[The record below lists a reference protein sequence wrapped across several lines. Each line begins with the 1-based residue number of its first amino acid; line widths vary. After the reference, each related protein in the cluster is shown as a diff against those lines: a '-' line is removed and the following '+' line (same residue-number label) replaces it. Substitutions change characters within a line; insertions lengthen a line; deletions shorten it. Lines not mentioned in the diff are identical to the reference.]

1 MEILVKK
8 NYGNRYTIPKMTKRE
23 EETLNRAWMRIIKVN
38 NAMKKRGVFAQD
50 TTLITNGLFDIA
62 KAIEHQRK

>member
-23 EETLNRAWMRIIKVN
+23 FESLNGAWMRIYAVN
-38 NAMKKRGVFAQD
+38 EAMKKRGVFILD
-50 TTLITNGLFDIA
+50 TTLIGNGLADIA
-62 KAIEHQRK
+62 KAMDHQRK